1 MQKII
6 FLAIINFLLSIFLS
20 IIVGSSAVGVSL
32 IIFLFSAIYFCYL
45 LGKKKNE
52 DVNNLLIILFVT
64 FPLYLF
70 YVLLVNAN
78 YVESNSF
85 FLYPDQYGLFQDSE
99 DLGNNKSIIKI
110 YQLCFIDRIHY
121 EMEGF
126 YFLMGVIS
134 YISNTFFDGNSVLL
148 QSMHISF
155 LAILTNLL
163 MYKFLKNNEVQ
174 RNILKYTIT
183 YAILSPIF
191 FYSPWILRDIH
202 IAFLFM
208 VGLVLISS
216 KFSFKK
222 LLLLLFIIFLVF
234 EFRVENGLFMII
246 FVPYYI
252 IFKARSHRYFKFATF
267 SFVIIFIISLPFL
280 VELLI
285 PKFKNT
291 ITLLE
296 NYETYTLES
305 LENQGLGKY
314 LYRLPFGLKH
324 IAIVLYS
331 QITHFPPWAI
341 IEISQTPYQI
351 LIGIISLVKS
361 VFWSLLFILSVI
373 SLFSKN
379 ARKILNK
386 NLILLLLFF
395 ILYLFLNSSNI
406 NDRRLLAMYPILFLY
421 IGNLNLKI
429 SKKEMN
435 HFLKIASIIYLV
447 MMISYIFI
455 KFI

>member
-1 MQKII
+1 MQKIF
-6 FLAIINFLLSIFLS
+6 FLVIITFLLSIFLS

-45 LGKKKNE
+45 LGKKKKE

-64 FPLYLF
+64 FPLYLL

-99 DLGNNKSIIKI
+99 DLGNNNSIIKI

-134 YISNTFFDGNSVLL
+134 YISNTFFEGNSVLL
-148 QSMHISF
+148 QSIHISF

-163 MYKFLKNNEVQ
+163 MYKFLKNNGVQ
-174 RNILKYTIT
+174 KNILKYTII

-208 VGLVLISS
+208 VGFVLISS
-216 KFSFKK
+216 KFSFKN

-234 EFRVENGLFMII
+234 EFRVENALFMII

-252 IFKARSHRYFKFATF
+252 IFKARSHRYFKLATF
-267 SFVIIFIISLPFL
+267 SFVLILIISLPFL

-285 PKFKNT
+285 PKFANT

-305 LENQGLGKY
+305 LENQGLGRY

-341 IEISQTPYQI
+341 IEISQTPYQL
-351 LIGIISLVKS
+351 LIGIIALVKS

-373 SLFSKN
+373 SFFFKN
-379 ARKILNK
+379 ARKKLDISMLV
-386 NLILLLLFF
+386 LLFFF

-421 IGNLNLKI
+421 VSNLKNSI
-429 SKKEMN
+429 NKKLAYQL
-435 HFLKIASIIYLV
+435 LKIDIFIYFV
-447 MMISYIFI
+447 MLSFYFFI
-455 KFI
+455 KFV